1 MFRIRKI
8 DKVSMLS
15 LPNIGRMYCS
25 EISKMPNYVSM
36 KTRRK
41 KCFFVKTGYV
51 FKMLTESWY
60 RQIYQNNIM
69 NTTEISVPYQLKLD
83 GLIYFFIRIDV

>member
-8 DKVSMLS
+8 DKVSMSS
-15 LPNIGRMYCS
+15 LPKKDGRMYCS

-41 KCFFVKTGYV
+41 KFFVVKTGYV
-51 FKMLTESWY
+51 FKMLTES
-60 RQIYQNNIM
+60 
-69 NTTEISVPYQLKLD
+69 
-83 GLIYFFIRIDV
+83 